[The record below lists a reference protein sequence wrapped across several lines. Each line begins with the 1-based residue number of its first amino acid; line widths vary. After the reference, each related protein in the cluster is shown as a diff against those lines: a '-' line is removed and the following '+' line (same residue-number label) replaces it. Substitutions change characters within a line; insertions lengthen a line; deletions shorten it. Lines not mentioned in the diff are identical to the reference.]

1 MLEPIREDYFSI
13 SNSNIE
19 EDIYLQLY
27 ISIKDNFSISSL
39 SEYNLLLNEFYNSC
53 TMLMSLYNDNTSEY
67 KIRILSYSIDVGIII
82 DKIKKFL
89 SSLSK
94 ELNNNIFNELIK
106 KILVDLNGL
115 TKSKL
120 EIDDDEII
128 SDIQK
133 KWLYRIDAINKI
145 FEKDYIDYENETSKN
160 NYNCFDFFWN
170 LPIINK
176 LNMIKQDE
184 TISQKKLINNFK

>member
-27 ISIKDNFSISSL
+27 ISIRDNFSISSL

-67 KIRILSYSIDVGIII
+67 KIRILSYSYDVGIII
-82 DKIKKFL
+82 DNIKKFL

-94 ELNNNIFNELIK
+94 ELNDNIFNELIK

-160 NYNCFDFFWN
+160 NYGLLSCIGN
-170 LPIINK
+170 LPLINIITSF
-176 LNMIKQDE
+176 IKQEE
-184 TISQKKLINNFK
+184 TISQKKLINN

>member
-53 TMLMSLYNDNTSEY
+53 AMLMSLYNDNTSEY
-67 KIRILSYSIDVGIII
+67 KIRILSYSTDVGIII
-82 DKIKKFL
+82 DNIKKFL

-106 KILVDLNGL
+106 KILDDLNGL

-160 NYNCFDFFWN
+160 NYGLLSCISN
-170 LPIINK
+170 LPLINIITSF
-176 LNMIKQDE
+176 IKQDE
-184 TISQKKLINNFK
+184 TISQKKLINNF

>member
-27 ISIKDNFSISSL
+27 ISIRDNFSISSL

-160 NYNCFDFFWN
+160 NYGLLDCIGN
-170 LPIINK
+170 LPLINIITSF
-176 LNMIKQDE
+176 IKQEE
-184 TISQKKLINNFK
+184 TISQKKLINN

>member
-27 ISIKDNFSISSL
+27 ISIRDNFSISSL

-53 TMLMSLYNDNTSEY
+53 TMLMSLYNDNTSKY
-67 KIRILSYSIDVGIII
+67 KIRILSYSTDLGIII
-82 DKIKKFL
+82 DNIKKFL

-160 NYNCFDFFWN
+160 NYGLLSCISN
-170 LPIINK
+170 LPLINIITSF
-176 LNMIKQDE
+176 IKQEE
-184 TISQKKLINNFK
+184 TISQKKLINN